1 MEFIL
6 LAQTAIELIAPFLT
20 KSGEKIAE
28 NIGEEIWNFIRKP
41 FNTEKDKFL
50 IEQIEKDSD
59 VQSLEIRLIEK
70 LQQDSEFA
78 SNLKNIIENAQKDLR
93 ENAQQINN
101 NNAKIEKQ
109 INIQNNS
116 GSIQM

>member
-6 LAQTAIELIAPFLT
+6 LAQTAIALATPFLT

-28 NIGEEIWNFIRKP
+28 NIGEEIWKFINKP
-41 FNTEKDKFL
+41 FNSEKDEFL
-50 IEQIEKDSD
+50 TKQVEEDTD

-70 LQQDSEFA
+70 LHQNSEFA
-78 SNLKNIIENAQKDLR
+78 YNLKNIVENAQKELR
-93 ENAQQINN
+93 ENMQQINN
-101 NNAKIEKQ
+101 NAVIEKQ

>member
-6 LAQTAIELIAPFLT
+6 LAQTAIALATPFLT

-28 NIGEEIWNFIRKP
+28 NIGEEIWGFIKKP
-41 FNTEKDKFL
+41 FDSENDKFL
-50 IEQIEKDSD
+50 IEQVEEDAD
-59 VQSLEIRLIEK
+59 ARSLEIKLIEK

-93 ENAQQINN
+93 VNAQQINN
-101 NNAKIEKQ
+101 NATIEKQ

>member
-1 MEFIL
+1 MGLLL
-6 LAQTAIELIAPFLT
+6 LAQTALTLATPFII

-28 NIGEEIWNFIRKP
+28 NVGEEVWSFITKT
-41 FNTEKDKFL
+41 FDSANDKLL
-50 IEQIEKDSD
+50 IKQVEIDNDPK
-59 VQSLEIRLIEK
+59 VLEIKLLEK
-70 LQQDSEFA
+70 IKEDSEFA
-78 SNLKNIIENAQKDLR
+78 DKLKEIVENAQKNIK

-101 NNAKIEKQ
+101 NAAIEKQ

>member
-1 MEFIL
+1 MEYIL
-6 LAQTAIELIAPFLT
+6 LAQTAIALVTPFLT

-28 NIGEEIWNFIRKP
+28 NIGEEIWGFIKKP
-41 FNTEKDKFL
+41 FKSESDKLL
-50 IEQIEKDSD
+50 IGEVEEDAD
-59 VQSLEIRLIEK
+59 VRSLEISLIEK

-78 SNLKNIIENAQKDLR
+78 STLKNIVENAQKDLR

-101 NNAKIEKQ
+101 NATIEKQ

>member
-6 LAQTAIELIAPFLT
+6 LAQTAIALVTPFLT

-28 NIGEEIWNFIRKP
+28 NIGEEIWKFIKKP
-41 FNTEKDKFL
+41 VNTESDEFL
-50 IEQIEKDSD
+50 IGQVEEDAD
-59 VQSLEIRLIEK
+59 VESLEIRLIEK

-78 SNLKNIIENAQKDLR
+78 SNLQNIVENAQKDLR

-101 NNAKIEKQ
+101 NAVIQKQ